1 MISLLEGVLLTREL
15 ERVEVLTD
23 GGLGFELAIP
33 LSVLE
38 TLPRE
43 GERVRLHTYLVVKD
57 DGWQLFGFASAHER
71 KVFQRLLGA
80 TGVGPA
86 LALGMLST
94 LSASRVV
101 RAIREKD
108 IATLQGVPRVGRKK
122 AERLVLDLAERMDDL
137 QGDDADS
144 VRPQGEDAE
153 DAIKA
158 LVSLGYGQ
166 ADAERAVRKALEQQG
181 AGTSVPELIRTALAA
196 VR

>member
-23 GGLGFELAIP
+23 GGVGFELAIP

-38 TLPRE
+38 ALPRE

-57 DGWQLFGFASAHER
+57 DGWQLFGFANAHER

-137 QGDDADS
+137 QGEDADS
-144 VRPQGEDAE
+144 RRPQGEGAE

-158 LVSLGYGQ
+158 LVSLGYGL
-166 ADAERAVRKALEQQG
+166 ADAERAVRAALEQQG

>member
-80 TGVGPA
+80 AGVGPA

-144 VRPQGEDAE
+144 VRPQGEGAE

>member
-101 RAIREKD
+101 HAIREKD

-144 VRPQGEDAE
+144 VRPQGEGAE

>member
-101 RAIREKD
+101 RAIRETD

-144 VRPQGEDAE
+144 VRPQGEGAE